1 MLVFLFPSYD
11 DCDRDFEIRI
21 GDDPEPE
28 ENPLC
33 VELNGVLPRQVFRKC
48 EAPCVVDITVQR
60 MTNTANYMY
69 ICELMAF
76 SSKNES
82 STSSFSNS
90 SRCAIRWN

>member
-1 MLVFLFPSYD
+1 MGYD
-11 DCDRDFEIRI
+11 DRDRDFEIRI
-21 GDDPEPE
+21 GDDPEPGV
-28 ENPLC
+28 NPLC
-33 VELNGVLPRQVFRKC
+33 VKLNGVLPRQVFRKC
-48 EAPCVVDITVQR
+48 EAPLCGRYITVQR
-60 MTNTANYMY
+60 MTNTANYMH